1 MTTVAEAML
10 RFPKLCDAGTTASE
24 LRELF
29 ADDHVHAALIVDDSR
44 LLAAVIRADLLD
56 APYVQTAR
64 ELGLLEGRTVTPDAE
79 LEPIRQAM
87 VSANIRRLAVIDKDA
102 KLLGM
107 LCLKRTGD
115 GFCSDAGV
123 AARAA
128 ERLASVP
135 SGNQT

>member
-1 MTTVAEAML
+1 MTTVADAML
-10 RFPKLCDAGTTASE
+10 RFPKLCDAGTTAGQ

-29 ADDHVHAALIVDDSR
+29 ADDHVYAAPIIDDGR
-44 LLAAVIRADLLD
+44 LLAVVYHADLGE
-56 APYVQTAR
+56 APDVQPAS
-64 ELGLLEGRTVTPDAE
+64 ELGSLEGRTVSPDAE
-79 LEPIRQAM
+79 LEPIPQAM
-87 VSANIRRLAVIDKDA
+87 VSANIRRLAVIDQNA
-102 KLLGM
+102 TLLGM

-135 SGNQT
+135 IGNQI